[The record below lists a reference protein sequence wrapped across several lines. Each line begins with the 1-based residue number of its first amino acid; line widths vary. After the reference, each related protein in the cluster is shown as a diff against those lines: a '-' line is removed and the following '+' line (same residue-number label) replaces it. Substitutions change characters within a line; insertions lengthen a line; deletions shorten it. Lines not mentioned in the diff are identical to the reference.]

1 MFQIPAAVKYLSIL
15 GIVAAIL
22 FSLWYVTGLRED
34 LAISRENVKK
44 LQDAVATQQGV
55 IQQMQAEQAKIRE
68 INSSLAARN
77 RAQDKDI
84 ADLRERFT
92 QSANGEPRDFAALA
106 AAKPALIERA
116 INNGSR
122 NAARCIEIATGSPLT
137 EAEKNATT
145 PDTINRECPALAN
158 PNYKPV
164 SP

>member
-15 GIVAAIL
+15 GIVVAVL

-34 LAISRENVKK
+34 LAISKENVNK
-44 LQDAVATQQGV
+44 LTSAVETQQSV
-55 IQQMQAEQAKIRE
+55 IVQMQSEQAEIRK
-68 INSSLAARN
+68 INSSMSSRI

-84 ADLRERFT
+84 SDLRDRFER
-92 QSANGEPRDFAALA
+92 SANGEPRDFAALA
-106 AAKPALIERA
+106 AAKPELIERA
-116 INNGSR
+116 INRGSK